1 MSHVT
6 ENHSITVLDVS
17 KFSYAERVCAATLQG
32 LVNRISPSIYLDYGI
47 YDDPTARRT
56 NENFLD
62 DEIWYAKYRDLLGNQ
77 DQRNLDYYQKKYNL
91 IISSISDLN
100 ELISQNID
108 SIAGLIIWDED
119 FPDTVNIA
127 LMMAAQEN
135 LLPVTI
141 SLIDQ
146 LFSIQLEIKHDL
158 RKRWPDRIS
167 LYRWAHE
174 NLFAVCKP
182 GYLACI
188 EPGWGR
194 AEFLDYV
201 VQHKIFVYSLSST
214 IGKLGNQL
222 LLLLAFG
229 PPRLR
234 EFLYALSLD
243 RLVRKF
249 SLFWMGL
256 RSQEVKLSNRIQH
269 SVKALPYP
277 TIFGWHTCRDCE
289 LAFML
294 QLSSNGLR
302 LVPAH
307 LAGNFSFHSKL
318 PSTGIKQKP
327 PSGEL
332 LLDPQGIYLTFTLSD
347 GDQLMMMHTGELGNW
362 YSPQRG
368 SVPFNWETQPLL
380 TEIAPALFEKY
391 TSTATENDCL
401 IAGPS
406 GAGYI
411 VPPLVPQLD
420 AYIKETARV
429 CEQAG
434 INVVTTYVADP
445 PVRVLRSLANHP
457 GGIIGYLAGYAV
469 VTRAPSQLV
478 QGIPIIANQF
488 PKVDQIWLSAE
499 DLLAKIREEILNQQT
514 FPVFIGVHLFA
525 YRTSYDDIVKFAQEI
540 QKEHIHIVR
549 GDDFLELAQQH
560 MQESNK

>member
-1 MSHVT
+1 MT
-6 ENHSITVLDVS
+6 ETHSITVLDVN

-32 LVNRISPSIYLDYGI
+32 LVNRISPSIYLDYGV

-77 DQRNLDYYQKKYNL
+77 DQRNLDYYQNKYDL
-91 IISSISDLN
+91 IISSVSDLN
-100 ELISQNID
+100 ELISQHID

-119 FPDTVNIA
+119 FPDTANIA

-135 LLPVTI
+135 LLPVTNSI
-141 SLIDQ
+141 IDQ
-146 LFSIQLEIKHDL
+146 LSSIKLDIKHDL

-167 LYRWAHE
+167 LYRWAYE
-174 NLFAVCKP
+174 NLFTECKP

-214 IGKLGNQL
+214 TGRLGNQL
-222 LLLLAFG
+222 LLLLVFG

-234 EFLYALSLD
+234 EFLFALSLD
-243 RLVRKF
+243 KLVRKF
-249 SLFWMGL
+249 ALFWMGL
-256 RSQEVKLSNRIQH
+256 RSQEVKLSNRVQH
-269 SVKALPYP
+269 SVKAKPYP
-277 TIFGWHTCRDCE
+277 TIFGWHTCRDDE

-318 PSTGIKQKP
+318 PSSGIQQMQ
-327 PSGEL
+327 PSSQV

-380 TEIAPALFEKY
+380 NEIAPALFEKY
-391 TSTATENDCL
+391 ISTATEKDCL

-411 VPPLVPQLD
+411 VPPLAPNLI
-420 AYIKETARV
+420 AYMKETARV
-429 CEQAG
+429 CEQSG
-434 INVVTTYVADP
+434 IHVVTTYVADP
-445 PVRVLRSLANHP
+445 PARVLRNLAIHR
-457 GGIIGYLAGYAV
+457 GEIIGYLAGYAV

-478 QGIPIIANQF
+478 RGVPIIVNLF
-488 PKVDQIWLSAE
+488 PKVDQIWLRAE
-499 DLLAKIREEILNQQT
+499 DLLTKIHEEIMNQQT
-514 FPVFIGVHLFA
+514 CPVFIGVHLFA
-525 YRTSYDDIVKFAQEI
+525 YRTSYNDIVKFVQEI
-540 QKEHIHIVR
+540 QNDHIHIVR
-549 GDDFLELAQQH
+549 GDDFLELARQH

>member
-1 MSHVT
+1 
-6 ENHSITVLDVS
+6 
-17 KFSYAERVCAATLQG
+17 
-32 LVNRISPSIYLDYGI
+32 
-47 YDDPTARRT
+47 
-56 NENFLD
+56 
-62 DEIWYAKYRDLLGNQ
+62 
-77 DQRNLDYYQKKYNL
+77 
-91 IISSISDLN
+91 
-100 ELISQNID
+100 
-108 SIAGLIIWDED
+108 
-119 FPDTVNIA
+119 
-127 LMMAAQEN
+127 
-135 LLPVTI
+135 VTI

-277 TIFGWHTCRDCE
+277 TIFGWHTCRDDE

-294 QLSSNGLR
+294 QLSSNGFR

-318 PSTGIKQKP
+318 PSSGIHQKQ
-327 PSGEL
+327 PSRQL
-332 LLDPQGIYLTFTLSD
+332 ILDPKGIYLTFTLSD

-362 YSPQRG
+362 YSSQRG

-411 VPPLVPQLD
+411 VPPLAPNLI
-420 AYIKETARV
+420 AYMKETIRV
-429 CEQAG
+429 CEQSG
-434 INVVTTYVADP
+434 IHVVTTYVADP
-445 PVRVLRSLANHP
+445 PVRVLRNLANHR
-457 GGIIGYLAGYAV
+457 GGIIGFLAGYAV

-499 DLLAKIREEILNQQT
+499 DLMAKIREEILNQQT

>member
-1 MSHVT
+1 
-6 ENHSITVLDVS
+6 
-17 KFSYAERVCAATLQG
+17 
-32 LVNRISPSIYLDYGI
+32 
-47 YDDPTARRT
+47 
-56 NENFLD
+56 
-62 DEIWYAKYRDLLGNQ
+62 
-77 DQRNLDYYQKKYNL
+77 
-91 IISSISDLN
+91 
-100 ELISQNID
+100 
-108 SIAGLIIWDED
+108 
-119 FPDTVNIA
+119 
-127 LMMAAQEN
+127 
-135 LLPVTI
+135 
-141 SLIDQ
+141 
-146 LFSIQLEIKHDL
+146 
-158 RKRWPDRIS
+158 
-167 LYRWAHE
+167 
-174 NLFAVCKP
+174 
-182 GYLACI
+182 
-188 EPGWGR
+188 
-194 AEFLDYV
+194 
-201 VQHKIFVYSLSST
+201 VYSLSST

-229 PPRLR
+229 SPRLR

-277 TIFGWHTCRDCE
+277 TIFGWHTCRDDE

-294 QLSSNGLR
+294 QLSSNGFR

-318 PSTGIKQKP
+318 PSSGIQQKQ
-327 PSGEL
+327 PSRQL
-332 LLDPQGIYLTFTLSD
+332 ILDPKGIYLTFTLSD

-380 TEIAPALFEKY
+380 IEIAPALLEKY
-391 TSTATENDCL
+391 ISTATENDCL
-401 IAGPS
+401 FAGPS

-411 VPPLVPQLD
+411 VPPLAPNLI
-420 AYIKETARV
+420 AYMKETIRV
-429 CEQAG
+429 CEQSG
-434 INVVTTYVADP
+434 IHVVTTYVADP
-445 PVRVLRSLANHP
+445 PVRVLRNLANHR
-457 GGIIGYLAGYAV
+457 GGIIGFLAGYAV

-499 DLLAKIREEILNQQT
+499 DLMAKIREEILNQQT